1 MNCTWS
7 VDILGQAVFKS
18 EKQIPHPAQTAGIRD
33 DNRTFRTRSRPL
45 ASGLLALALAL
56 LLVTSACAVPLAPGY
71 KIVKETE
78 EVEFVVG
85 QGGQPGKLEIH
96 SRRTLQNNG
105 TANLAFIDIEFPDE
119 KGFGRKNLH
128 AEWDGHEAKLSML
141 PEEEQPDH
149 PNTLRIAFDSPW
161 TRGQSH
167 ELAIEYELS
176 SPEDSG
182 SRITIG
188 EDNFH
193 LGSLGWIA
201 LPQPPGHFLAAYP
214 KRPDKTEYS
223 IRVPA
228 DFLVLARGKMLGRKR
243 AGNDVEFRFRLR
255 AKDLAAFAVG
265 GSYKEQAFRRGS
277 GTVVL
282 WTLEPLKDDPGT
294 TPERLADAWSTLE
307 NDFGTLD
314 PDIHV
319 PRIVESP
326 ELRGH
331 IAGES
336 GPAAASFPGGALVN
350 RELLALGVAS
360 DAFVER
366 VTHSLAHNWFGD
378 EMSPTSEAAI
388 AMGEGLPDYAT
399 IVIDEARSGPETR
412 HRRIVD
418 YLRRYDEATSRGAE
432 TPLGVT
438 QLTDPPEQRNIAL
451 AKAPLMYAALEDR
464 CGEAPVRNGLKH
476 LVTLLRGQEVG
487 INDMRSAIE
496 HTCGKD
502 LGEFFRVWLYAK
514 GLPSDFRARY
524 ETGASTGN

>member
-1 MNCTWS
+1 LN
-7 VDILGQAVFKS
+7 
-18 EKQIPHPAQTAGIRD
+18 
-33 DNRTFRTRSRPL
+33 RTRSRPL
-45 ASGLLALALAL
+45 AAAFFALAL
-56 LLVTSACAVPLAPGY
+56 LLVTCACAVPLAPGY
-71 KIVKETE
+71 KIVKETR
-78 EVEFVVG
+78 EVEFVP
-85 QGGQPGKLEIH
+85 GQPGKLEIR

-105 TANLAFIDIEFPDE
+105 TANLAFIDVEFPGE
-119 KGFGRKNLH
+119 KGFGRKNLR
-128 AEWDGHEAKLSML
+128 AEWDGHEATLSKL

-161 TRGQSH
+161 TRGRTH
-167 ELAIEYELS
+167 ELAIEYELG

-188 EDNFH
+188 ESDFH
-193 LGSLGWIA
+193 LGSRGWIA
-201 LPQPPGHFLAAYP
+201 LPQPPGHFLADYP
-214 KRPDKTEYS
+214 KRPDKSEYS
-223 IRVPA
+223 VRVPA

-243 AGNDVEFRFRLR
+243 AGSEAEYRFQLR
-255 AKDLAAFAVG
+255 AKDLTAFAVG
-265 GSYKEQAFRRGS
+265 GSYKEQAFRRGA
-277 GTVVL
+277 GTVVF
-282 WTLEPLKDDPGT
+282 WTLAPLKDDPGA
-294 TPERLADAWSTLE
+294 TPERVADAWATLE
-307 NDFGTLD
+307 NYFGELD

-319 PRIVESP
+319 PHIVESP

-331 IAGES
+331 FAGES
-336 GPAAASFPGGALVN
+336 GPAAVSFPGGALVN

-360 DAFVER
+360 DAFVEH

-412 HRRIVD
+412 RRRVVE
-418 YLRRYDEATSRGAE
+418 YLRRYDEATSRAAE

-438 QLTDPPEQRNIAL
+438 QLMDPPEKRSIAL

-496 HTCGKD
+496 NTCGKD
-502 LGEFFRVWLYAK
+502 LGEFFRVWLYTK
-514 GLPSDFRARY
+514 GLPADFRARY
-524 ETGASTGN
+524 ETSASTGN